1 MSKKKT
7 TEQFIQEARL
17 VHGDKYD
24 YSKVEY
30 VRCDR
35 KVYIICPIHGT
46 FSQSPEAHIRLKQG
60 CPKCGNQKKKK

>member
-7 TEQFIQEARL
+7 TEQFISEAIK

-30 VRCDR
+30 KGCNTDVL
-35 KVYIICPIHGT
+35 IICPIH
-46 FSQSPEAHIRLKQG
+46 EVEVCIVE
-60 CPKCGNQKKKK
+60 